1 MRALNDAK
9 NRAQQGCAMQFSGI
23 TLTRYDNRELK
34 IRDATGSKFSQR
46 RHVTHAQAV
55 VLMASRRVEN
65 VKFEVLALRRKREYF
80 PFQFAK

>member
-1 MRALNDAK
+1 MRQTDWL
-9 NRAQQGCAMQFSGI
+9 SYSH
-23 TLTRYDNRELK
+23 TRELK

-46 RHVTHAQAV
+46 RRVTHAQAI
-55 VLMASRRVEN
+55 VLMASNGITKMASRRVEN